1 MKGLALIHLV
11 QDQRALGGGQAIFI
25 DHDRGVLTGGSD
37 PRKDGLAIDQLDFLF
52 VEFTGVGRD
61 LSGGKTTDEIQHLFR
76 WMKLNERDFSPRQIK
91 VLSMRNWDSF
101 FWFLE
106 MEGLPERSMVPPAAW
121 PTYNLTT
128 VRQPANRMVSETVRT
143 LLNQIEDSTAKPH
156 RIAFDGRLIV
166 RGSARIPE
174 GWFE

>member
-1 MKGLALIHLV
+1 MDVLRV
-11 QDQRALGGGQAIFI
+11 ELGIRVPE
-25 DHDRGVLTGGSD
+25 DVS
-37 PRKDGLAIDQLDFLF
+37 
-52 VEFTGVGRD
+52 VVGYD
-61 LSGGKTTDEIQHLFR
+61 D
-76 WMKLNERDFSPRQIK
+76 
-91 VLSMRNWDSF
+91 
-101 FWFLE
+101 
-106 MEGLPERSMVPPAAW
+106 VPPAAW

-143 LLNQIEDSTAKPH
+143 LLNQIEDSSAKPH